1 MSAIHSL
8 EYLKY
13 YTLKANKYSIGY
25 RSKGNFTD
33 LAGSEI
39 SIETPEGKV
48 FSVRSIR
55 IDFGLFSFPDD
66 RDNLDYWYK
75 FDLRNFIDNPGN
87 EENNFMIP
95 NFSVDSLFNDVDYKS
110 YIFISE
116 YYKKINSER
125 PNVVASWEN
134 EYLVNSPKRDRY
146 PHSMVIVVKRE
157 HADNFEDFMNLSYT
171 DWKTTFDQA
180 IAQKDNVKLDKY
192 HPSIFQYELS
202 FEQIILL
209 LESFENID
217 LEAKAILTILN
228 PKDSTTAVKLLNY
241 LRNSTTNLN
250 LRLYHY
256 FTQGAFNLD
265 NFVKYNEVLMS
276 LAYSAIDRS
285 EIETIAV
292 NEANTYVEHPNA
304 DWNIFNKL
312 AENAGVFVISTK
324 PLYTSHFGIFNYF
337 PKGATININP
347 FNTDFLPGLPDI
359 PEVKVD
365 KTKIHFG
372 YSALIKAKPLGS
384 TSETI
389 VRFPEYD
396 PFKMVKL
403 YIVEEPE
410 ELQYVDNYK
419 GFVELLFKD
428 PKQSKI
434 RYTYMPAI
442 CAYNYYVLNF
452 TNHHNLVAGTLLR
465 GTLIG
470 LSTALTF
477 GGATP
482 LTVPWFLG
490 TAANFSMLGSYV
502 IDAPAVKAEIL
513 RDYGEEGQEF
523 IDAWHTLEQVTI
535 ALDISYAGFYGIKN
549 LTYFI
554 ANKEAITLAK
564 EAFNLKYLKF
574 NLRIREILAPF
585 HKSVYKNIEKAL
597 LEAAEYEVLLTPH
610 LLSGKTWSWVVEQ
623 RIINGVYPDLSA
635 YLKPESIAKFE
646 VLLQSQGVSFIIS
659 RNEIEKYTTLQL
671 EKFAGI
677 KSHMAIVESN
687 FIASG
692 RKIEQLRDDLSVGSN
707 KFTSEDIIYHV
718 KVNNIEGISIKMP
731 DGNALGSIDNE
742 LWRPGGFLKPFKDRS
757 TGEMI
762 IAREGVFFKTD
773 GTKIKYDG
781 NFEEFVSKFGGEDNV
796 IQIYP

>member
-33 LAGSEI
+33 LAGREI
-39 SIETPEGKV
+39 SIETPEGKA
-48 FSVRSIR
+48 FTVRSIR
-55 IDFGLFSFPDD
+55 IDFGFFTFKDD

-87 EENNFMIP
+87 EGNNFMIP
-95 NFSVDSLFNDVDYKS
+95 NFSVDSSFNDVDYKS

-171 DWKTTFDQA
+171 DWKTTFDLA

-202 FEQIILL
+202 FDQIILL

-217 LEAKAILTILN
+217 LEAKAILSILN

-265 NFVKYNEVLMS
+265 NFVEYNEVLMS

-384 TSETI
+384 ISETI

-410 ELQYVDNYK
+410 ELKYLDNYK

-452 TNHHNLVAGTLLR
+452 TNHHNLVAAALLR

-502 IDAPAVKAEIL
+502 IDAPAIKTEIL
-513 RDYGEEGQEF
+513 KEDGGQEF

-535 ALDISYAGFYGIKN
+535 ALDISYIGFYGIKN

-564 EAFNLKYLKF
+564 EAFNIRYLKF
-574 NLRIREILAPF
+574 NLRIREALSPF
-585 HKSVYKNIEKAL
+585 YKSVYKNLETAL
-597 LEAAEYEVLLTPH
+597 LEAAEYEALLTPH
-610 LLSGKTWSWVVEQ
+610 LLPGKTWAWVVEQ
-623 RIINGVYPDLSA
+623 KIANNRYPELSA
-635 YLKPESIAKFE
+635 YLKPESIAEFE
-646 VLLQSQGVSFIIS
+646 ALLQSEGVSFFIS
-659 RNEIEKYTTLQL
+659 EREIMKYESLPLQ
-671 EKFAGI
+671 KFAGI
-677 KSHMAIVESN
+677 ESHMDIVESN
-687 FIASG
+687 FISNG
-692 RKIEQLRDDLSVGSN
+692 RKIEQLSGDLAVGPN
-707 KFTSEDIIYHV
+707 KFTTQDKIYYV
-718 KVNNIEGISIKMP
+718 KVKDIDGISLKVP
-731 DGNALGSIDNE
+731 DGNSLGSLDN
-742 LWRPGGFLKPFKDRS
+742 LDWRPFGFLKPFKDLS
-757 TGEMI
+757 TGETVF
-762 IAREGVFFKTD
+762 AREAVFFKTD
-773 GTKIKYDG
+773 ETHFIYNK
-781 NFEEFVSKFGGEDNV
+781 NLNEFVSIFGEANV
-796 IQIYP
+796 QQIYP